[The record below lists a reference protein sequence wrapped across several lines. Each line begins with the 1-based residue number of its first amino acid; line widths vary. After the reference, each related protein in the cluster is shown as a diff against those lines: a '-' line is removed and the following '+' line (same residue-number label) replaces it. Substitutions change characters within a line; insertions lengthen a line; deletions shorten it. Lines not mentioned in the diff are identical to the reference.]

1 MTDKPK
7 DEAIPIKIKRL
18 TKEEADAIIERRRA
32 KVRRARAE
40 ALKRLEAEI
49 LPLMHSENIV
59 LLEGVEAQL
68 AEKIIIA

>member
-1 MTDKPK
+1 VTDKPK